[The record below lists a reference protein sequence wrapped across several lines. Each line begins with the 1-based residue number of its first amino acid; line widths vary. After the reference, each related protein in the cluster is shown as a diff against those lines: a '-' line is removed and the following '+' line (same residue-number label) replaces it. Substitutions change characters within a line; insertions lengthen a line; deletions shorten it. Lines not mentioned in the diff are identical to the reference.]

1 MTNTQ
6 VLILG
11 LPSVLSVEAVLV
23 GILIN
28 NSRLEDLNTRMAD
41 LRSELRGSI
50 SELRSHMD
58 NRFDDMRDTWRAEL
72 HRVEEVIDARLKHL
86 EQR

>member
-1 MTNTQ
+1 MTDIQ
-6 VLILG
+6 LAIIA
-11 LPSVLSVEAVLV
+11 LPSVLSIVAVLV

-28 NSRLEDLNTRMAD
+28 NSRLGDTNSR
-41 LRSELRGSI
+41 I

-72 HRVEEVIDARLKHL
+72 RRVEEVIDARLKHL
-86 EQR
+86 EER